1 MRLRPSLLRFARAT
15 DRHLLAL
22 LPICRNLQSARNEL
36 RWLKEH
42 AREQSPDGSRPLF
55 GQYVRRRALGEPLQY
70 ILGSEY
76 FGNLKIKCR
85 PGVLIPRHR
94 LKASTMLD
102 TVGIDVSKTALQLAE
117 DNLATQI
124 RLQRATKTDEGTR
137 RESLEHL
144 KFLKADVMRKEDDTT
159 SVVRA
164 LRQHTDLPLAPEFDV
179 LISNPPY
186 ISTKAFSTTT
196 ARSVRQ
202 FEPKLALVP
211 RSSDSTGSRHEGDVF
226 YPRIVALAD
235 ELQAKVMLLEVADME
250 QALRVAAIVSRSHWD
265 GVEIWRDE
273 PATASLSTVTI
284 GDSTVKVRGD
294 GHGRSVFAYRGTA
307 TSWLGSQFL

>member
-1 MRLRPSLLRFARAT
+1 
-15 DRHLLAL
+15 
-22 LPICRNLQSARNEL
+22 
-36 RWLKEH
+36 
-42 AREQSPDGSRPLF
+42 
-55 GQYVRRRALGEPLQY
+55 
-70 ILGSEY
+70 
-76 FGNLKIKCR
+76 
-85 PGVLIPRHR
+85 
-94 LKASTMLD
+94 MLD
-102 TVGIDVSKTALQLAE
+102 TVGIDLSNTALQLAE

-164 LRQHTDLPLAPEFDV
+164 LRQYTDLPLAPEFDV